1 MTDFTLLMKNFMTSK
16 RDNAS
21 HKTPIYRT
29 DIMTDMYNR
38 IRDNNQ
44 RSCLQTR
51 ALNSNNIPYDNNQIL
66 CDNNY
71 AGNLTTSSAPTSS
84 APAST
89 SWSFP
94 SSGSYVGYGS
104 EGAFQ

>member
-1 MTDFTLLMKNFMTSK
+1 MTNFTELKKKFVANK

-29 DIMTDMYNR
+29 DIMGEMYEIIKINSTKKESLA
-38 IRDNNQ
+38 
-44 RSCLQTR
+44 RSP
-51 ALNSNNIPYDNNQIL
+51 NSHNISYDNNQIS
-66 CDNNY
+66 CDINY
-71 AGNLTTSSAPTSS
+71 AGNSTTSTNSTP
-84 APAST
+84 T

-104 EGAFQ
+104 EGVFQ